1 MGVVEKAVGHSQQY
15 ATLIYSLGKGTVEW
29 VGVDRKKEALDL
41 HFQTLTLEQRAHIE
55 AVGLD
60 MWDPFIASIQQY
72 VPGAMDKMV
81 FDRFHIMKHANE
93 GVDKVKGS
101 ENRELLKGDD
111 PTLKGTKYLGLY
123 QGGNLPEKQRDRF
136 GALMELHLRTGR
148 AYALKEALAELWDYQ
163 SPASGR
169 KYWARCH
176 FWATPS
182 RLKHMVEVARMV
194 KDHLKGVLNFFA
206 HRISN
211 AVAEGLNSRIATIQ
225 KMAYGF
231 GNKAHFRTAV
241 LFRCGGVDLYPSGLS
256 ATHPVSG

>member
-1 MGVVEKAVGHSQQY
+1 MGVVEKAVGHGQQY

-29 VGVDRKKEALDL
+29 VGVDRKKETLDL
-41 HFQTLTLEQRAHIE
+41 FFQTLTLEQRAHIE

-93 GVDKVKGS
+93 GVDKVRKS
-101 ENRELLKGDD
+101 ENRELLKEDD

-123 QGGNLPEKQRDRF
+123 RGGNLPEKHRDRL

-148 AYALKEALAELWDYQ
+148 AHALKEALAELWDYQ
-163 SPASGR
+163 SMAWGR
-169 KYWARCH
+169 KYWARWH
-176 FWATPS
+176 FWATHS
-182 RLKHMVEVARMV
+182 RLKPMVEVARMV

-211 AVAEGLNSRIATIQ
+211 AVAEGLNSKIATIQ

-241 LFRCGGVDLYPSGLS
+241 LLRCGGLDLYPRGLS